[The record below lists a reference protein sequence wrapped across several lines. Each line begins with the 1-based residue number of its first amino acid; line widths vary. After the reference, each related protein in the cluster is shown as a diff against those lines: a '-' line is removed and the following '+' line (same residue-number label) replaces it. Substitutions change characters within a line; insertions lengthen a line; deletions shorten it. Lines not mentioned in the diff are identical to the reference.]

1 MVLACENARGFENN
15 FHETNHANLAQNSIF
30 LFQLRNALRDQKEV
44 NVQLRNYIDGILM
57 NIIEKYPEL
66 LEVRK

>member
-1 MVLACENARGFENN
+1 MDLTSNKTGNVSEACRLRSFNKTA
-15 FHETNHANLAQNSIF
+15 LY
-30 LFQLRNALRDQKEV
+30 LFQIRTALKEQKDV
-44 NVQLRNYIDGILM
+44 NFQLRNYIDGILM

>member
-1 MVLACENARGFENN
+1 MFDVFRNLDQYF
-15 FHETNHANLAQNSIF
+15 FHVFFQIRSALKDQRDVNI
-30 LFQLRNALRDQKEV
+30 QLRT
-44 NVQLRNYIDGILM
+44 YIDGILM